1 MQNTSVLYRKMVDK
15 SVLHDGLSIPLEY
28 HKLFHLFSP
37 AIIEHGTDTPIK
49 ILFDGVLYDA
59 KLKNQAFDQSV
70 WEGHCDVLQI
80 RYAPKSPIS
89 QKMRDVFWRTNQYIQ
104 EQKALR
110 KPGDRTHIR
119 IPDDL
124 KEYLY
129 ISATAMEN
137 VYAIDY
143 VTANE
148 DVILHNDIKGVS
160 EEMFESNDFI
170 PLTDSTTGYT
180 EAIRKVR
187 KLDKSIGDTL
197 KKLYDYRC
205 QITGEKIGDEYNA
218 HVVEAHHIMPFTE
231 SLNNDTSNLIIVNP
245 TFHRIIHQT
254 KPEYKNLS
262 FIFPNG
268 VVEKIILNKHL

>member
-1 MQNTSVLYRKMVDK
+1 
-15 SVLHDGLSIPLEY
+15 
-28 HKLFHLFSP
+28 
-37 AIIEHGTDTPIK
+37 
-49 ILFDGVLYDA
+49 
-59 KLKNQAFDQSV
+59 
-70 WEGHCDVLQI
+70 
-80 RYAPKSPIS
+80 
-89 QKMRDVFWRTNQYIQ
+89 
-104 EQKALR
+104 
-110 KPGDRTHIR
+110 
-119 IPDDL
+119 
-124 KEYLY
+124 
-129 ISATAMEN
+129 MEN
-137 VYAIDY
+137 VYAVDY

-160 EEMFESNDFI
+160 EELFESNDFI

-231 SLNNDTSNLIIVNP
+231 SLNNDTSNIIIVNP

-254 KPEYKNLS
+254 KPEFKNLS

-268 VVEKIILNKHL
+268 VVEKIKLHKHE